1 MAETTK
7 RTTRRTTSRAKKA
20 TTKTVE
26 ATTVDTNTNELIAQ
40 LMVQIEAQNKQMAE
54 LQELQEQINSK
65 QTVVVQNATDTDK
78 FGTKKIKCINLMH
91 NPVNISTEPNG
102 NGKVYTFEKY
112 GDSRLI
118 RFDEIADIV
127 SAYPNTMEK
136 GYIYI
141 ANKEVVEAL
150 GLSED
155 YENVYD
161 KETMDKLIMLREEVD
176 LELFL
181 GLDDNLMESTALEI
195 AKRIN
200 ANEQVDYNYLARI
213 KAETK
218 YDIISIAEDL
228 KKATAKSK

>member
-7 RTTRRTTSRAKKA
+7 KTTSRTKKN
-20 TTKTVE
+20 TDTNS
-26 ATTVDTNTNELIAQ
+26 TTVDTNDIIAQ
-40 LMVQIEAQNKQMAE
+40 LMAQIEAQNKQMAE
-54 LQELQEQINSK
+54 LQEQINAK
-65 QTVVVQNATDTDK
+65 QSVIIQSTNESDK

-91 NPVNISTEPNG
+91 NPVNISTEANG

-136 GYIYI
+136 GYVYI
-141 ANKEVVEAL
+141 ANKDAVEAL
-150 GLSED
+150 GLTED
-155 YENVYD
+155 YEKVYD

-181 GLDDNLMESTALEI
+181 GLDDNLMESAVVEI

-218 YDIISIAEDL
+218 YDILAIAEDL
-228 KKATAKSK
+228 KKATTKSK

>member
-7 RTTRRTTSRAKKA
+7 KTTGRTKKVTENVESTTTAE
-20 TTKTVE
+20 TTTE
-26 ATTVDTNTNELIAQ
+26 DTNVLIAQ
-40 LMVQIEAQNKQMAE
+40 LMAQIEAQNKQMA
-54 LQELQEQINSK
+54 ELQEQINSK
-65 QTVVVQNATDTDK
+65 QTVVVQSSTETDK

-91 NPVNISTEPNG
+91 NPVNVSTETNG

-141 ANKEVVEAL
+141 ANKEAVEAL
-150 GLSED
+150 GLTED
-155 YENVYD
+155 YEKVYD
-161 KETMDKLIMLREEVD
+161 KDTMDKLIMLREEVD

-181 GLDDNLMESTALEI
+181 GLDDNLMESTAIEV

-218 YDIISIAEDL
+218 YDILAIAEDL
-228 KKATAKSK
+228 KKVTTKSK

>member
-7 RTTRRTTSRAKKA
+7 KTTGRTKKN
-20 TTKTVE
+20 TDINS
-26 ATTVDTNTNELIAQ
+26 TTVDTNDIITQ
-40 LMVQIEAQNKQMAE
+40 LMAQIEAQNKQMAE
-54 LQELQEQINSK
+54 LQEQINAK
-65 QTVVVQNATDTDK
+65 QSVIIQSTNESDK

-91 NPVNISTEPNG
+91 NPVNISTEANG

-136 GYIYI
+136 GYVYI
-141 ANKEVVEAL
+141 ANKDAVEAL
-150 GLSED
+150 GLTED
-155 YENVYD
+155 YEKVYD

-181 GLDDNLMESTALEI
+181 GLDDNLMESAVVEI

-218 YDIISIAEDL
+218 YDILAIAEDL
-228 KKATAKSK
+228 KKATTKSK

>member
-7 RTTRRTTSRAKKA
+7 KTTSRTKK
-20 TTKTVE
+20 TTVE
-26 ATTVDTNTNELIAQ
+26 PTNTTETNSTTADTNDIIAQ
-40 LMVQIEAQNKQMAE
+40 LKAQIEAQNKQMAE
-54 LQELQEQINSK
+54 LQEQINAK
-65 QTVVVQNATDTDK
+65 QSVIIQSTNETDK
-78 FGTKKIKCINLMH
+78 FATKKIKCINLMH
-91 NPVNISTEPNG
+91 NPVNISTEANG
-102 NGKVYTFEKY
+102 SGKVYTFEKY
-112 GDSRLI
+112 GDTRLI

-141 ANKEVVEAL
+141 ANKEAVEAL
-150 GLSED
+150 GLTED
-155 YENVYD
+155 YEKVYD

-181 GLDDNLMESTALEI
+181 GLDDNLMESAVVEV

-200 ANEQVDYNYLARI
+200 TNEQIDYNYLARI

-218 YDIISIAEDL
+218 YDILTIAEDL
-228 KKATAKSK
+228 KKVKTKSK

>member
-7 RTTRRTTSRAKKA
+7 KTTSRAKKI
-20 TTKTVE
+20 TTENVESTVTAE
-26 ATTVDTNTNELIAQ
+26 TTTEDTNTLIAQ
-40 LMVQIEAQNKQMAE
+40 LMAQIEAQNKQMA
-54 LQELQEQINSK
+54 ELQEQINSK
-65 QTVVVQNATDTDK
+65 QTVVVQSSTETDK

-91 NPVNISTEPNG
+91 NPVNVSTEANG

-136 GYIYI
+136 GYVYI
-141 ANKEVVEAL
+141 ANKEAVEAL
-150 GLSED
+150 GLTED
-155 YENVYD
+155 YEKVYD
-161 KETMDKLIMLREEVD
+161 KDTMDKLIMLREEVD

-181 GLDDNLMESTALEI
+181 GLDDNLMESTAIEI

-218 YDIISIAEDL
+218 YDILAIAEDL
-228 KKATAKSK
+228 KKVTTKSK

>member
-7 RTTRRTTSRAKKA
+7 KTTSRTKK
-20 TTKTVE
+20 TTVE
-26 ATTVDTNTNELIAQ
+26 PTNTTETNSTTADTNDIIAQ
-40 LMVQIEAQNKQMAE
+40 LKAQIEAQNKQMAE
-54 LQELQEQINSK
+54 LQEQINAK
-65 QTVVVQNATDTDK
+65 QSVIIQSTNETDK
-78 FGTKKIKCINLMH
+78 FATKKIKCINLMH
-91 NPVNISTEPNG
+91 NPVNISTEANG
-102 NGKVYTFEKY
+102 SGKVYTFEKY
-112 GDSRLI
+112 GDTRLI

-141 ANKEVVEAL
+141 ANKEAVEAL
-150 GLSED
+150 GLTED
-155 YENVYD
+155 YEKVYD

-181 GLDDNLMESTALEI
+181 GLDDNLMESAVVEV

-200 ANEQVDYNYLARI
+200 ANEQIDYNYLARI

-218 YDIISIAEDL
+218 YDILTIAEDL
-228 KKATAKSK
+228 KKVKTKSK

>member
-7 RTTRRTTSRAKKA
+7 KTTSRTKK
-20 TTKTVE
+20 TTVE
-26 ATTVDTNTNELIAQ
+26 PTNTTETNSTTADTNDIIAQ
-40 LMVQIEAQNKQMAE
+40 LKAQIEAQNKQMAE
-54 LQELQEQINSK
+54 LQEQINAK
-65 QTVVVQNATDTDK
+65 QSVIIQSTNETDK
-78 FGTKKIKCINLMH
+78 FATKKIKCINLMH
-91 NPVNISTEPNG
+91 NPVNISTEANG
-102 NGKVYTFEKY
+102 SGKVYTFEKY
-112 GDSRLI
+112 GDTRLI

-141 ANKEVVEAL
+141 ANKEAVEAL
-150 GLSED
+150 GLTED
-155 YENVYD
+155 YEKVYD

-181 GLDDNLMESTALEI
+181 GLDDNLMESAVVEV

-200 ANEQVDYNYLARI
+200 ANEQIDYNYLARI

-218 YDIISIAEDL
+218 YDILTIAEDL
-228 KKATAKSK
+228 RKVKTKSK